1 MMFHALRECHQE
13 AKSALIIHNHV
24 RNHSVYCGFKFRI
37 LLMDHCTIKVLHL
50 WKNAHAFRMT
60 TLHAFIAQHRE
71 DRFNRQSV
79 GIKIPCRPEP
89 DSLREISMILSS
101 RSAQP

>member
-50 WKNAHAFRMT
+50 
-60 TLHAFIAQHRE
+60 
-71 DRFNRQSV
+71 
-79 GIKIPCRPEP
+79 
-89 DSLREISMILSS
+89 
-101 RSAQP
+101 